1 MASAYHALLTL
12 PRQDRDWTVQFHIEN
27 DTAMLTSRGRL
38 DGLVCGRRGAQDED
52 RGPKRSQSLR
62 QLTPFRSP
70 RCAQAS
76 DVGSGLSSGS
86 SNGENAMKRP
96 SSRAL
101 SAGALFGLLSVT
113 PAFAQV
119 AGNPG
124 DLHTQTL
131 YMQQYHRLN
140 GYTARAPEPA
150 KTTTSCD
157 VIHDFNTSAT
167 HFGYIAVCSLFSFH

>member
-1 MASAYHALLTL
+1 
-12 PRQDRDWTVQFHIEN
+12 
-27 DTAMLTSRGRL
+27 
-38 DGLVCGRRGAQDED
+38 
-52 RGPKRSQSLR
+52 
-62 QLTPFRSP
+62 
-70 RCAQAS
+70 
-76 DVGSGLSSGS
+76 
-86 SNGENAMKRP
+86 MKRP

-131 YMQQYHRLN
+131 YMQQYHGLN

-157 VIHDFNTSAT
+157 VVHDFNTSQS
-167 HFGYIAVCSLFSFH
+167 HFGYIAVCPLFPFH